1 MPDVMTSL
9 QSLYA
14 LQNGDNVP
22 LFRPVLR
29 VMKGGGQLPRR
40 ASIRRSHRKGTRQ
53 SKGRLSKATR
63 REKSRRKTRS

>member
-1 MPDVMTSL
+1 MTSL

-29 VMKGGGQLPRR
+29 VMKGGRSPSSRR
-40 ASIRRSHRKGTRQ
+40 VSARRSHRKGTRQ
-53 SKGRLSKATR
+53 SKSRLSKAMKR
-63 REKSRRKTRS
+63 GKSRHRTKS